1 MLLPHILAIILG
13 LIALVWS
20 SDQFVNSAASV
31 AKLLGM
37 STLMIGLTVVSFGT
51 SAPEIM
57 VAINSAINN
66 SPGIAVGNAVGSNIA
81 NIGLVLGITALVCA
95 LPIRSGLIKREVP
108 LLLLVTG
115 ITGFL
120 MADLELTVID
130 GIVLLSLLPLTLFI
144 FHKFSISSHEGSEHD
159 VAEDELEEEVADL
172 PEMTTGKAWVLLVVS
187 LVVLVGSAHML
198 VWGASGVARELGV
211 SELVI
216 GLTIVAIGTSLPELA
231 ASVASA
237 LKGHHDLAIGN
248 VIGSNL
254 FNLMTVLSVPG
265 LIITTSV
272 EPLGFTRDYF
282 VMLALTVALA
292 FFMFLKS
299 RTPVSASK
307 GSSTQESGKLTKFH
321 GLLFLGAYTTYMVQ
335 LYLSSTAN

>member
-1 MLLPHILAIILG
+1 MLLYFILAILLG

-57 VAINSAINN
+57 VAINSALNEA
-66 SPGIAVGNAVGSNIA
+66 PGIAVGNAVGSNIA

-95 LPIRSGLIKREVP
+95 LPIRSGLIKREIP
-108 LLLLVTG
+108 LLLLVTA

-120 MADLELTVID
+120 MSDLILGVTD
-130 GIVLLSLLPLTLFI
+130 GIILLALLPVTLFI
-144 FHKFSISSHEGSEHD
+144 FHKFSNDSETNSDHD
-159 VAEDELEEEVADL
+159 AAEDELLEEVADL
-172 PEMTTGKAWVLLVVS
+172 PEMSPLKSWGLLVVS
-187 LVVLVGSAHML
+187 LAVLIGSAHIL
-198 VWGASGVARELGV
+198 VWGASGLAREFGI

-231 ASVASA
+231 ASIASA

-265 LIITTSV
+265 LIVTTTIDPS
-272 EPLGFTRDYF
+272 GFQRDYF
-282 VMLALTVALA
+282 VMLGLTLALA
-292 FFMFLKS
+292 IFMFIKG
-299 RTPVSASK
+299 RQPEGQASVAAA
-307 GSSTQESGKLTKFH
+307 STGKLNKFH
-321 GLLFLGAYTTYMVQ
+321 GILFLGVYIAYMVQ
-335 LYLSSTAN
+335 LYLSSTAV

>member
-1 MLLPHILAIILG
+1 MLLYHSLAIILG
-13 LIALVWS
+13 LITLVWS

-57 VAINSAINN
+57 VALNSAFNN

-81 NIGLVLGITALVCA
+81 NIGLVLGVTALVSA
-95 LPIRSGLIKREVP
+95 LPIRSGLIRREIP

-115 ITGFL
+115 VSGVL
-120 MADLELTVID
+120 MWDLSLDLLD
-130 GIVLLSLLPLTLFI
+130 GLILLALLPLTLFI
-144 FHKFSISSHEGSEHD
+144 FHKFSHTAQEGDNHD
-159 VAEDELEEEVADL
+159 AAEDELLEEVADL
-172 PEMTTGKAWVLLVVS
+172 PEMSTGKAWVLLTVS
-187 LVVLVGSAHML
+187 LAVLIGSAHIL

-265 LIITTSV
+265 IIVTTSI
-272 EPLGFTRDYF
+272 EPLGFSRDYF
-282 VMLALTVALA
+282 VMLGLTLALS
-292 FFMFLKS
+292 FFILVKS
-299 RTPVSASK
+299 RTSTSASS
-307 GSSTQESGKLTKFH
+307 GTNMQVGGKLTKLH
-321 GLLFLGAYTTYMVQ
+321 GLLFLGVYTAYMVQ
-335 LYLSSTAN
+335 LYLHSTAG

>member
-1 MLLPHILAIILG
+1 MLLYHSLAILLG
-13 LIALVWS
+13 LITLVWS

-57 VAINSAINN
+57 VALNSALNN

-81 NIGLVLGITALVCA
+81 NIGLVLGVTALVCA
-95 LPIRSGLIKREVP
+95 LPIRSGLIRREVP
-108 LLLLVTG
+108 LLLVVTG
-115 ITGFL
+115 VSGIL
-120 MADLELTVID
+120 MWD
-130 GIVLLSLLPLTLFI
+130 LSLNLLDGLILLALLPITLFV
-144 FHKFSISSHEGSEHD
+144 FHKFSHASEASGEHD
-159 VAEDELEEEVADL
+159 AAEDELLEEVAEL
-172 PEMTTGKAWVLLVVS
+172 SEMSTGKAWVLLIIS
-187 LVVLVGSAHML
+187 LTVLIGSAHIL

-265 LIITTSV
+265 IIVTTTI
-272 EPLGFTRDYF
+272 EPLGFSRDYF
-282 VMLALTVALA
+282 VMLGLTLALA
-292 FFMFLKS
+292 FFILVKS
-299 RTPVSASK
+299 RASASAT
-307 GSSTQESGKLTKFH
+307 SDPAVRQGKLTKFH
-321 GLLFLGAYTTYMVQ
+321 GLLFLGAYTAYMIQ
-335 LYLSSTAN
+335 LYLHSTTG

>member
-1 MLLPHILAIILG
+1 MLLYFILAILLG

-57 VAINSAINN
+57 VAINSALNEA
-66 SPGIAVGNAVGSNIA
+66 PGIAVGNAVGSNIA

-95 LPIRSGLIKREVP
+95 LPIRSGLIKREIP
-108 LLLLVTG
+108 LLLLVTA

-120 MADLELTVID
+120 MSDLILGVTD
-130 GIVLLSLLPLTLFI
+130 GIILLALLPVTLFI
-144 FHKFSISSHEGSEHD
+144 FHKFSNNSETNSDHD
-159 VAEDELEEEVADL
+159 AAEDELLEEVADL
-172 PEMTTGKAWVLLVVS
+172 PEMSPLKSWGLLVVS
-187 LVVLVGSAHML
+187 LAVLIGSAHIL
-198 VWGASGVARELGV
+198 VWGASGLAREFGI

-231 ASVASA
+231 ASIASA

-265 LIITTSV
+265 LIVTTTIDPS
-272 EPLGFTRDYF
+272 GFQRDYF
-282 VMLALTVALA
+282 VMLGLTLALA
-292 FFMFLKS
+292 IFMFIKGRQPES
-299 RTPVSASK
+299 QASVAAA
-307 GSSTQESGKLTKFH
+307 STGKLNKFH
-321 GLLFLGAYTTYMVQ
+321 GILFLGVYIAYMVQ
-335 LYLSSTAN
+335 LYLSSTAV

>member
-1 MLLPHILAIILG
+1 MLLYHSLAILLG
-13 LIALVWS
+13 LITLVWS

-57 VAINSAINN
+57 VALNSALNN

-81 NIGLVLGITALVCA
+81 NIGLVLGVTALVCA
-95 LPIRSGLIKREVP
+95 LPIRSGLIRREVP
-108 LLLLVTG
+108 LLLVVTG
-115 ITGFL
+115 VSGIL
-120 MADLELTVID
+120 MWD
-130 GIVLLSLLPLTLFI
+130 LSLNLLDGLILLALLPITLFV
-144 FHKFSISSHEGSEHD
+144 FHKFSHASEASGEHD
-159 VAEDELEEEVADL
+159 AAEDELLEEVAEL
-172 PEMTTGKAWVLLVVS
+172 PEMSTGKAWVLLIIS
-187 LVVLVGSAHML
+187 LTVLIGSAHIL

-265 LIITTSV
+265 IIVTTTI
-272 EPLGFTRDYF
+272 EPLGFSRDYF
-282 VMLALTVALA
+282 VMLGLTLALA
-292 FFMFLKS
+292 FFILVKS
-299 RTPVSASK
+299 RASASAT
-307 GSSTQESGKLTKFH
+307 SDPAVRQGKLTKFH
-321 GLLFLGAYTTYMVQ
+321 GLLFLGAYTAYMIQ
-335 LYLSSTAN
+335 LYLHSTTG

>member
-1 MLLPHILAIILG
+1 MLLYFILAILLG

-57 VAINSAINN
+57 VAINSALNEA
-66 SPGIAVGNAVGSNIA
+66 PGIAVGNAVGSNIA

-95 LPIRSGLIKREVP
+95 LPIRSGLIKREIP
-108 LLLLVTG
+108 LLLLVTA

-120 MADLELTVID
+120 MSDLILGVTD
-130 GIVLLSLLPLTLFI
+130 GIILLALLPVTLFI
-144 FHKFSISSHEGSEHD
+144 FHKFSNNSETNSDHD
-159 VAEDELEEEVADL
+159 AAEDELLEEVADL
-172 PEMTTGKAWVLLVVS
+172 PEMSPLKSWGLLVVS
-187 LVVLVGSAHML
+187 LAVLIGSAHIL
-198 VWGASGVARELGV
+198 VWGASGLAREFGI

-231 ASVASA
+231 ASIASA

-265 LIITTSV
+265 LIVTTTIDPS
-272 EPLGFTRDYF
+272 GFQRDYF
-282 VMLALTVALA
+282 VMLGLTLALA
-292 FFMFLKS
+292 IFMFIKG
-299 RTPVSASK
+299 RQPEGQASVAAA
-307 GSSTQESGKLTKFH
+307 STGKLNKFH
-321 GLLFLGAYTTYMVQ
+321 GILFLGVYIAYMVQ
-335 LYLSSTAN
+335 LYLSSTAV

>member
-1 MLLPHILAIILG
+1 MLLYFILAIILG

-57 VAINSAINN
+57 VAINSALNEA
-66 SPGIAVGNAVGSNIA
+66 PGIAVGNAVGSNIA

-95 LPIRSGLIKREVP
+95 LPIRSGLIKREIP
-108 LLLLVTG
+108 LLLLVTAT
-115 ITGFL
+115 TGFL
-120 MADLELTVID
+120 MSDLILDVID
-130 GIVLLSLLPLTLFI
+130 GIILLALLPVTLFI
-144 FHKFSISSHEGSEHD
+144 FHKFSNKSKTGSEHD
-159 VAEDELEEEVADL
+159 AAEDELLEEVADL
-172 PEMTTGKAWVLLVVS
+172 PDMSPLKSWGLLIVS
-187 LVVLVGSAHML
+187 LIVLIGSAHIL
-198 VWGASGVARELGV
+198 VWGASGLAREFGI
-211 SELVI
+211 SELII

-231 ASVASA
+231 ASIASA

-265 LIITTSV
+265 LIVTTSID
-272 EPLGFTRDYF
+272 PSGFQRDYF
-282 VMLALTVALA
+282 VMLGLTLALA
-292 FFMFLKS
+292 IFMFIKGRQPDGQAS
-299 RTPVSASK
+299 VSTAS
-307 GSSTQESGKLTKFH
+307 TGKLTKFH
-321 GLLFLGAYTTYMVQ
+321 GILFLGVYIAYMVQ
-335 LYLSSTAN
+335 LYISSNAA

>member
-1 MLLPHILAIILG
+1 MLLYFILAILLG

-57 VAINSAINN
+57 VAINSALNEA
-66 SPGIAVGNAVGSNIA
+66 PGIAVGNAVGSNIA

-95 LPIRSGLIKREVP
+95 LPIRSGLIKREIP
-108 LLLLVTG
+108 LLLLVTA

-120 MADLELTVID
+120 MSDLILGVTD
-130 GIVLLSLLPLTLFI
+130 GIILLALLPVTLFI
-144 FHKFSISSHEGSEHD
+144 FHKFSNNSETNSNHD
-159 VAEDELEEEVADL
+159 AAEDELLEEVADL
-172 PEMTTGKAWVLLVVS
+172 PEMSPLKSWELLVVS
-187 LVVLVGSAHML
+187 LAVLIGSAHIL
-198 VWGASGVARELGV
+198 VWGASGLAREFGI

-231 ASVASA
+231 ASIASA

-265 LIITTSV
+265 LIVTTTIDPS
-272 EPLGFTRDYF
+272 GFQRDYF
-282 VMLALTVALA
+282 VMLGLTLALA
-292 FFMFLKS
+292 IFMFMKGRQPES
-299 RTPVSASK
+299 QASVAAA
-307 GSSTQESGKLTKFH
+307 STGKLNKFH
-321 GLLFLGAYTTYMVQ
+321 GILFLGAYIAYMVQ
-335 LYLSSTAN
+335 LYLSSAAV